1 MQSYFKRWIQNII
14 ILFCVFKCSFY
25 IFNKH
30 FSLVKQT
37 IFVIEVNLMFQSLS
51 FPSQGGVLYTLHFS
65 AEIEP
70 FPPHGLELLFKL
82 LCICIL
88 YIITVCVIPALWY
101 TRMLRH
107 IVHFTNTPL
116 IRMIRVSWKVL
127 RTLVKWLALLGCIEW
142 RIFLIGIYQTNEYP
156 LFASSDWLL
165 KVWISNNYSPKWRW
179 IAVDIYR
186 ETKRRAPLFTYTEV
200 NHCVSI
206 YSTKPVNSQR

>member
-1 MQSYFKRWIQNII
+1 M
-14 ILFCVFKCSFY
+14 
-25 IFNKH
+25 H

-37 IFVIEVNLMFQSLS
+37 IFVIEVNLNVSILKFPGNVYGLWS
-51 FPSQGGVLYTLHFS
+51 FPSRGGVLYTLHFS